1 MRITVLVIIFL
12 VLNNCGFTPIHSS
25 KGSNYKLISLDKNN
39 NNRLTNY
46 LENSIRAI
54 SNENAQKGLKINLV
68 LEENI
73 SVILKDTKGNPSKN
87 RLSIIVSL
95 IINDANDKLIYEKQF
110 NENFEYDV
118 QDNKFNMKQYE
129 QNIRQNLIQDIS
141 GQILSYLSNLQ

>member
-95 IINDANDKLIYEKQF
+95 IINDANDKLISEKQF

-129 QNIRQNLIQDIS
+129 KTISFNLTDKISQQIQTFLINI
-141 GQILSYLSNLQ
+141 

>member
-1 MRITVLVIIFL
+1 MRIIVLVIIFL
-12 VLNNCGFTPIHSS
+12 ILNNCGFTPIHSS

-46 LENSIRAI
+46 LENSIRAM
-54 SNENAQKGLKINLV
+54 SNENAQQGLKINLV

-129 QNIRQNLIQDIS
+129 KTISFNLTDKISQQIQTFLINI
-141 GQILSYLSNLQ
+141 